1 MPFPSP
7 VHLETERLVLTMPP
21 PGEAPRV
28 VDYVVRNRAFL
39 KPFEP
44 TRPAEF
50 FTVPFWEERLATNR
64 RELEEDRSMR
74 LVMYSRAALRSGAG
88 SAKASDGEWDPGESQ
103 LPGRGGAAPSGRTE
117 PLVIGFV
124 NFNAFQRGPFQA
136 CLLGYSLDEHHQG
149 KGVMFEA
156 LERAIAHVFG
166 ELKLHRIMANYLPDN
181 ARSGKLLERLGFVR
195 EGYARNYVHID
206 GRWRDHVLTSL
217 VSPAAHDPPAR

>member
-50 FTVPFWEERLATNR
+50 YTVSFWEERLATNR

-74 LVMYSRAALRSGAG
+74 LVMYSRA
-88 SAKASDGEWDPGESQ
+88 
-103 LPGRGGAAPSGRTE
+103 E

-149 KGVMFEA
+149 KGLMYEA
-156 LERAIAHVFG
+156 LQRAIAHVFD
-166 ELKLHRIMANYLPDN
+166 ELELHRIMANYLPDN
-181 ARSGKLLERLGFVR
+181 ARSGRLLERLGFVR

>member
-21 PGEAPRV
+21 PSEAPRV
-28 VDYVVRNRAFL
+28 VDYVARNRTFL

-50 FTVPFWEERLATNR
+50 YTVPFWEERLAVNR
-64 RELEEDRSMR
+64 RELEDDRSMR
-74 LVMYSRAALRSGAG
+74 LVMYSRAA
-88 SAKASDGEWDPGESQ
+88 
-103 LPGRGGAAPSGRTE
+103 

-136 CLLGYSLDEHHQG
+136 CLLGYSLDEHHQR
-149 KGVMFEA
+149 KGLMYEA
-156 LERAIAHVFG
+156 LARAIAHVFA
-166 ELKLHRIMANYLPDN
+166 ELRLHRIMANYLPDN
-181 ARSGKLLERLGFVR
+181 ARSARVLDRLGFVR

-217 VSPAAHDPPAR
+217 VSTVAPDP

>member
-21 PGEAPRV
+21 PSEAPRV
-28 VDYVVRNRAFL
+28 VDYVARNRTFL

-50 FTVPFWEERLATNR
+50 YTVPFWEERLAVNR
-64 RELEEDRSMR
+64 RELEDDRSMR
-74 LVMYSRAALRSGAG
+74 LVMYSRAA
-88 SAKASDGEWDPGESQ
+88 
-103 LPGRGGAAPSGRTE
+103 

-136 CLLGYSLDEHHQG
+136 CLLGYSLDEHHQR
-149 KGVMFEA
+149 KGLMYEA
-156 LERAIAHVFG
+156 LARAIAHVFG
-166 ELKLHRIMANYLPDN
+166 ELRLHRIMANYLPDN
-181 ARSGKLLERLGFVR
+181 ARSARVLDRLGFVR

-217 VSPAAHDPPAR
+217 VSTVAPDP